1 MLNEND
7 ILRKLHDRT
16 EELHKRMDAQCAMM
30 ENLINSGIKK
40 DGATSSLSHQTAE
53 REKRLADALKDTI
66 DVLEETKKSFKSKRL
81 EMLRKRLTKV
91 LIG

>member
-1 MLNEND
+1 MLNDNE

-16 EELHKRMDAQCAMM
+16 EELHKRMETQCAMM
-30 ENLINSGIKK
+30 ESLINSGYKK
-40 DGATSSLSHQTAE
+40 DGASSALPYQSGE

-81 EMLRKRLTKV
+81 EMLRKRLTDV
-91 LIG
+91 LIE